1 MARGRLE
8 ATWSQTAQ
16 LSAVMFNMLR
26 GADEPGR
33 TANDFNPMVTPKWVP
48 VEMSEAEWNAH
59 IDAKLGR

>member
-1 MARGRLE
+1 
-8 ATWSQTAQ
+8 
-16 LSAVMFNMLR
+16 MFNMLR